1 VPNLARHESKRIDS
15 HRVGV
20 CAALSGPNERE
31 PPVGVLVNLNAPSA
45 PRLRYMESG
54 ATSHRC
60 PGLAA
65 VFEVEKSS

>member
-1 VPNLARHESKRIDS
+1 
-15 HRVGV
+15 V

-31 PPVGVLVNLNAPSA
+31 PPVGVLVNLNAPLA

-60 PGLAA
+60 PGLPA